1 MLMQISEL
9 AKHRIPGWAVE
20 KLKQKGIEK
29 LNPAQEAAVKS
40 GLLEGKNLVLAS
52 PTASGKTLV
61 AMLAIAK
68 KVSEGKKALYVVPL
82 RALASEKYEEFA
94 EFFSG
99 YKVAIST
106 GDYDASDEKL
116 GWNDIIVLTVEKL
129 DSLMRHN
136 ISWLESAGIAVAD
149 EVHLINDASRGPTLE
164 IVLTRL
170 KKTGAQILALSATI
184 KNVSEIAGW
193 LEAEKAASTYR
204 PVKLWQGVF
213 DGRKIKYLKREER
226 KIGESAESPEKELAL
241 AEDTLKMKK
250 QCIIFAGTRKSAE
263 NSAEKAAE
271 RAMKFLDGREKERL
285 KEKSG
290 KILSAL
296 GSPTQQC
303 KKLSLL
309 VSKGAA
315 FHHAG
320 LAGSQRK
327 IIEEAFRDGLIKVI
341 AATPTLA
348 AGVNLP
354 AYRCILR
361 DMKRFYAGLGSR
373 YIPVLEYQQMAGRAG
388 RPRFDSEGE
397 AIIVAKSA
405 MEAGELFEKY
415 VMGEAE
421 EITSKLAVEPI
432 LKTHVLALISS
443 GLRTNEEIAD
453 FFSKTFYAFQYGNI
467 SALFGKLRNV
477 ISELIGYGFAET
489 CGDEIRATGMGR
501 RVSELYLNPESG
513 WKFSRALALQSKE
526 FGLLRLIASANEMM
540 PALYVRNSEYPEME
554 EKLAK
559 REAELMVA
567 DGKDIFEDDALGSF
581 KTALFMESW
590 CSEKGEDFIFEKFGV
605 SPGELHARLEIADWL
620 LYCCHEIAL
629 LLGRKD
635 SLNAIKKLRTRLKY
649 GVMEELLPLVRLRG
663 IGRVRAR
670 KLWNSNVRSVSDLR
684 KIPQEKLAALI
695 GAKTAEEIKRQIT
708 DEKEDVKQTELKEY

>member
-1 MLMQISEL
+1 MQIEEL
-9 AKHRIPGWAVE
+9 AKFGIPDWAVE
-20 KLKQKGIEK
+20 KLGEKKIEK

-40 GLLEGKNLVLAS
+40 GLLKGKNLVLAS

-193 LEAEKAASTYR
+193 LEAEKAASAYR

-213 DGRKIKYLKREER
+213 DGRKIKYLNREEK
-226 KIGESAESPEKELAL
+226 KIGEAADEKELAL

-271 RAMKFLDGREKERL
+271 RAMKFLDSGEKAQL
-285 KEKSG
+285 KEKSDR
-290 KILSAL
+290 ILSAL

-303 KKLSLL
+303 KKLSVL

-327 IIEEAFRDGLIKVI
+327 IIEEAFRDGLIKII
-341 AATPTLA
+341 ASTPTLA

-397 AIIVAKSA
+397 AIIVAKSSN
-405 MEAGELFEKY
+405 EGEELFEKY

-489 CGDEIRATGMGR
+489 CGDEIRATRMGR
-501 RVSELYLNPESG
+501 RVSELYLNPDSG

-526 FGLLRLIASANEMM
+526 FGLLQLIASANEMM
-540 PALYVRNSEYPEME
+540 PALYVRNSEYPDME
-554 EKLAK
+554 EQLTK
-559 REAELMVA
+559 REAELMIA

-581 KTALFMESW
+581 KTALFLESW

-620 LYCCHEIAL
+620 LYCCHEIAF
-629 LLGRKD
+629 LLGMKE
-635 SLNAIKKLRTRLKY
+635 SLNTIKKLRTRLKY

-670 KLWNSNVRSVSDLR
+670 KLWNSSVRSVFDLR
-684 KIPQEKLAALI
+684 KVPLEKLAALI
-695 GAKTAEEIKRQIT
+695 GAKTAEEIKRQVT
-708 DEKEDVKQTELKEY
+708 DGKEDGGQTELNEY